1 MMSNKIIT
9 EGTYMKKD
17 LPILNLAEELDL
29 EDIGKVNGGTAFTAG
44 NYNYNYHLSHPTAC
58 IDCLEEGYFT
68 GREREDYYFFEAELH
83 FFINE
88 IEYRFIYYR
97 DSIKIKRNFE
107 DNLFE
112 ILDIFEKYMDE

>member
-1 MMSNKIIT
+1 
-9 EGTYMKKD
+9 MKKD

-68 GREREDYYFFEAELH
+68 GREREDYYFFDLFSTH
-83 FFINE
+83 QLLYRCDRCNNE
-88 IEYRFIYYR
+88 WWV
-97 DSIKIKRNFE
+97 NGHVT
-107 DNLFE
+107 
-112 ILDIFEKYMDE
+112 